1 MSGPKLSAFELEQM
15 RKAELERI
23 ELEKTRLKALALHDI
38 QEINALLTWC
48 KNEQEVLKK
57 QRYYLDASS
66 LSEREKANIGSRIS
80 KRDSMLSSLLHACSL
95 MDRRINGTSLEE
107 IRQSQLIISE
117 KAASCRKIKAVYDN
131 GAEEHKASINII
143 AENITDSSPTESYS
157 LEQALA
163 VLPARYTIKNDSLK
177 QDKEELLQR
186 LERIL
191 THPKSSPAERAR
203 TKNAARRIGMISDK
217 TELRDFASLVV
228 QEIERD
234 ISIRTKLLE
243 EYAQQI
249 AIEDALIISLG
260 NEMPIRSEPPESKE
274 EIRRLI
280 ANSKNTVKLLEDE
293 LMRKAEQEE
302 IAKSIDK
309 VMKEMGYEIIGEK
322 HSMTTSRSKLFLFDD
337 YAGLEFTQ
345 QKSGNIRIQVVGLSD
360 EDKTPDE
367 TEVDELYKQQ
377 VAFCKEYDSIIEAL
391 RKEGVVIKPGTVIR
405 RPPDRAFC
413 EFVDVTEYNPDFVV
427 NERIAEQDS
436 CEHEMIPRRSSK
448 PKILSKP

>member
-38 QEINALLTWC
+38 QEINALLAWC
-48 KNEQEVLKK
+48 KNEQEVLRK

-66 LSEREKANIGSRIS
+66 LGEREKNSIGSRIS
-80 KRDSMLSSLLHACSL
+80 KRDSLLSSLLHACSL
-95 MDRRINGTSLEE
+95 MDRRISGTNLEE
-107 IRQSQLIISE
+107 IRQNQLVISG
-117 KAASCRKIKAVYDN
+117 KATSCREIKAVYDN
-131 GAEEHKASINII
+131 GAKEHKASINII
-143 AENITDSSPTESYS
+143 ADNIIDSSPTESYS

-163 VLPARYTIKNDSLK
+163 VLPTRHSVKSDSLK
-177 QDKEELLQR
+177 QEKEELLQR

-191 THPKSSPAERAR
+191 SHPKSSPDEKARA
-203 TKNAARRIGMISDK
+203 KNAARRIGMISDK

-234 ISIRTKLLE
+234 INIRSKLLE

-249 AIEDALIISLG
+249 AIEDALLISLG
-260 NEMPIRSEPPESKE
+260 NEMPIRPEPPERKE

-280 ANSKNTVKLLEDE
+280 ANSKNTVKLLEEE

-309 VMKEMGYEIIGEK
+309 VMEEMGYEIIGEK

-345 QKSGNIRIQVVGLSD
+345 QKNGNIRIQVVGLSD
-360 EDKTPDE
+360 EDKTPVE

-391 RKEGVVIKPGTVIR
+391 KKEGVVIKPGTVIR
-405 RPPDRAFC
+405 CPPDRAFC

-427 NERIAEQDS
+427 NERTAEQES
-436 CEHEMIPRRSSK
+436 SEQEIIPRRSCK